1 MFRKN
6 FAVLL
11 LVTKKM
17 FVQFVWGIFP
27 KEPFYLDLEMLLHVY
42 GSQTSEFSLK
52 SRAAT
57 QTIADTPAQA
67 AGINIS
73 HTSLNSS
80 GPKPMVWTL
89 RELTSYVASHLCPR
103 RYG

>member
-17 FVQFVWGIFP
+17 FVQCVCGIFP
-27 KEPFYLDLEMLLHVY
+27 KGPFYLDLEMLLHVY

-52 SRAAT
+52 SRAAS

-67 AGINIS
+67 AGLSIS
-73 HTSLNSS
+73 DTSLNSS
-80 GPKPMVWTL
+80 VPM
-89 RELTSYVASHLCPR
+89 PMDII
-103 RYG
+103 